1 MTKYFARLDEFN
13 TVIKITTVRDEDAP
27 DEATG
32 IAYLKTTTGTDSW
45 KQGDKTGTIRK
56 NGVGI
61 GYTYNADLDAFI
73 PIKPYASWVLDETL
87 YQWKA
92 PVAKPASH
100 INSIPALSVDDWNE
114 DTLSWVIPD

>member
-32 IAYLKTTTGTDSW
+32 IAYLKNITGTDSW
-45 KQGDKTGTIRK
+45 KQGDKT
-56 NGVGI
+56 GVGI

-92 PVAKPASH
+92 PVAKPESH

>member
-13 TVIKITTVRDEDAP
+13 TVIKVTIVRDEDAP

-32 IAYLKTTTGTDSW
+32 IAYLTNVTGTDSW

-56 NGVGI
+56 NGVGV
-61 GYTYNADLDAFI
+61 GYTYNAALDAFI
-73 PIKPYASWVLDETL
+73 EPSPYSSWILNETTCKWEAPI
-87 YQWKA
+87 
-92 PVAKPASH
+92 AKPASH

-114 DTLSWVIPD
+114 DTLRWVIPD